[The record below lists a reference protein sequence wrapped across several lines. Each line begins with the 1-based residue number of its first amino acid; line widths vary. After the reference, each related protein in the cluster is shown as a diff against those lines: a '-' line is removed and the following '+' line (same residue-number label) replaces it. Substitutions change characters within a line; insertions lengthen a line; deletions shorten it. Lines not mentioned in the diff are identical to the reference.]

1 MFKKITY
8 IFYREKNKIRICEFY
23 FVIVSSPK
31 KLYFMNYQIQELFLI
46 IKNELTYILFK
57 SKQMINKE
65 ICFFLPHMINTTRS
79 YAGYEKNRQFGLN
92 YMKHKDI

>member
-1 MFKKITY
+1 MEMLHSIIFLLYTLILLLGFFPKEGTNTIY
-8 IFYREKNKIRICEFY
+8 ILY
-23 FVIVSSPK
+23 
-31 KLYFMNYQIQELFLI
+31 LYFMNYQIQELFLI

-79 YAGYEKNRQFGLN
+79 YAVKICKL
-92 YMKHKDI
+92 IL